1 MGIAALGKSNTAAL
15 RESNTAALRESGTA
29 PLSAGDRATHPAVG
43 PSPALELRRDLDPVV
58 WDAFVDRHPDATVY
72 HLSAWTDLIEDVFRH
87 RAERLA
93 IVAPD
98 GAVVG
103 VLPVVFFQTPL
114 FGRFA
119 TSMPFVN
126 YGGVAADSPAA
137 AAMLLAAAVAGAQ
150 ARRASYL
157 ELRHARRVFTAN
169 PFQAHKVAMVLPL
182 QPDSEAQF
190 NGLDRKL
197 RNQIRKAEKSGFAV
211 RIGGVELLDDFHAV
225 LSENMRD
232 LGSPVHG
239 RRLFE
244 RILTAFPGRSR
255 LFCVSLGDVPVAA
268 SLVLW
273 HRDRLEVPWASALRR
288 YNALC
293 PNLLL
298 YWEMLKFGI
307 GRGFG
312 SFDFGRST
320 PNGGTFHF
328 KKQWGAQP
336 QQLFWEYWLADGA
349 ALPDRSP
356 SNPKFSAAIALWQ
369 RLPVFATQALGPLL
383 VRNIP

>member
-1 MGIAALGKSNTAAL
+1 MGVAAARDCRGPLDTAAG
-15 RESNTAALRESGTA
+15 SVAA
-29 PLSAGDRATHPAVG
+29 V
-43 PSPALELRRDLDPVV
+43 PSVQVRRDLDPAA
-58 WDAFVDRHPDATVY
+58 WDAFVERHPDATVY
-72 HLSAWTDLIEDVFRH
+72 HLAAWTDLMHEVFGH

-93 IVAPD
+93 AVAGGD
-98 GAVVG
+98 VVG

-126 YGGVAADSPAA
+126 YGGVAAQTPEAA
-137 AAMLLAAAVAGAQ
+137 AALLDAAMAS
-150 ARRASYL
+150 ARATRASYL
-157 ELRHARRVFTAN
+157 ELRHAQRVFTAN
-169 PFQAHKVAMVLPL
+169 PYQAHKVAMVLPL
-182 QPDSEAQF
+182 VGSADAQW
-190 NGLDRKL
+190 NALDRKL

-211 RIGGVELLDDFHAV
+211 RIGGVELLDDFLAV

-239 RRLFE
+239 RPFFE
-244 RILTAFPGRSR
+244 RILTTFPDRAR
-255 LFCVSLGDVPVAA
+255 LFCVSLAGVPVAA

-273 HRDRLEVPWASALRR
+273 HRERLEVPWASALRR

-307 GRGFG
+307 ARGFAA
-312 SFDFGRST
+312 FDFGRST
-320 PNGGTFHF
+320 PDGGTYHF

-349 ALPDRSP
+349 TLPDRSP
-356 SNPKFSAAIALWQ
+356 TNPKFGSVIALWQ
-369 RLPVFATQALGPLL
+369 RLPVFVTRAIGPRL

>member
-1 MGIAALGKSNTAAL
+1 MGITAL
-15 RESNTAALRESGTA
+15 READLEVGSRLPARA
-29 PLSAGDRATHPAVG
+29 PS
-43 PSPALELRRDLDPVV
+43 LELRRDVDAAV
-58 WDAFVDRHPDATVY
+58 WDSFVDRHPDATVY
-72 HLSAWTDLIEDVFRH
+72 HLSGWTDLIQDVFGH

-93 IVAPD
+93 VVETGTAGSAAAGEP
-98 GAVVG
+98 VVG

-126 YGGVAADSPAA
+126 YGGVAADSPEAA
-137 AAMLLAAAVAGAQ
+137 ALLLETAVAGAQ
-150 ARRASYL
+150 ARGASYL
-157 ELRHARRVFTAN
+157 ELRHAQRVFTAN
-169 PFQAHKVAMVLPL
+169 PYQAHKVAMVLPL
-182 QPDSEAQF
+182 LSDSEAQW

-225 LSENMRD
+225 LAENMRD

-255 LFCVSLGDVPVAA
+255 LFCVSLGGVPVAA

-307 GRGFG
+307 DRGFA

-336 QQLFWEYWLADGA
+336 QQLFWEYWLAEGA
-349 ALPDRSP
+349 TLPDRSP
-356 SNPKFSAAIALWQ
+356 SNPKFSAVIALWQ
-369 RLPVFATQALGPLL
+369 RLPVFVTRALGPIL

>member
-1 MGIAALGKSNTAAL
+1 MGLGAVRSADAADAGTAAPAVADL
-15 RESNTAALRESGTA
+15 TIRRDV
-29 PLSAGDRATHPAVG
+29 DRAT
-43 PSPALELRRDLDPVV
+43 
-58 WDAFVDRHPDATVY
+58 WDAFVERHPGATMY
-72 HLSAWTDLIEDVFRH
+72 HLSAWTDLIEEVFGH

-93 IVAPD
+93 AVVAG
-98 GAVVG
+98 GATDATSNHRADTRHADRSSAHEGHVVG
-103 VLPVVFFQTPL
+103 VLPIVYFQTPL

-119 TSMPFVN
+119 ASMPFVN
-126 YGGVAADSPAA
+126 YGGVAADSPEAA
-137 AAMLLAAAVAGAQ
+137 ALLFDAAVTD
-150 ARRASYL
+150 ARLHRASYL
-157 ELRHARRVFTAN
+157 ELRHAQRLFTGT
-169 PFQAHKVAMVLPL
+169 PYQSHKVAMVLPL
-182 QPDSEAQF
+182 LGDAEAQW

-211 RIGGVELLDDFHAV
+211 RIGGAELLDDFHAV
-225 LSENMRD
+225 MSENMRD
-232 LGSPVHG
+232 LGSPMHG

-244 RILTAFPGRSR
+244 RILAAFPECSR
-255 LFCVSLGDVPVAA
+255 LFCVSLGGRPVAA

-293 PNLLL
+293 PNLLM

-307 GRGFG
+307 ARGFR

-320 PNGGTFHF
+320 PNAGTFHF

-336 QQLFWEYWLADGA
+336 VPLFWEYWLADGA
-349 ALPDRSP
+349 TLPDRSP
-356 SNPKFSAAIALWQ
+356 SNPKFAAAIALWQ
-369 RLPVFATQALGPLL
+369 RLPVAVTRTLGPML